1 MSDTLMPSHQETRKT
16 VPSVPDL
23 LRKEVLAA
31 VVTLALLVI
40 LSAALDA
47 PLQGPADVSGIP
59 PEHVKAPWIFVGI
72 QQMLRYLPATV
83 AGVVI
88 PVAAVLASVLLPFL
102 FARKRAL
109 VVAIVSGLWIVLG
122 IVTLWG
128 YFA

>member
-1 MSDTLMPSHQETRKT
+1 MSDTPMPVQQETKKT

-31 VVTLALLVI
+31 MVLLALLVI
-40 LSAALDA
+40 LSALLDA

-72 QQMLRYLPATV
+72 QQLLRYLPATV
-83 AGVVI
+83 AGVVV
-88 PVAAVLASVLLPFL
+88 PMAAVAASALLPFL
-102 FARKRAL
+102 FARKRAF
-109 VVAIVSGLWIVLG
+109 VAAIVSGLWMVLG

>member
-1 MSDTLMPSHQETRKT
+1 MVVLG
-16 VPSVPDL
+16 L
-23 LRKEVLAA
+23 LIL
-31 VVTLALLVI
+31 

-83 AGVVI
+83 AGVVV
-88 PVAAVLASVLLPFL
+88 PAAALIASALLPFL
-102 FARKRAL
+102 FVRKRAL
-109 VVAIVSGLWIVLG
+109 VAAAVCGMWIVLG